1 MTPNSAYELV
11 DIEKNV
17 DYSPKINNQ
26 PTSTNDGPVVSK
38 GMTPP
43 VFALWCVESCNTG
56 TVSIHPLGNENPI
69 EVPCNAFKPG
79 VVYYI
84 YLKKLLNDNDG
95 KVKFIGYRYKDNPMT
110 Y

>member
-11 DIEKNV
+11 NIEKDV
-17 DYSPKINNQ
+17 DYSPKMNHQ
-26 PTSTNDGPVVSK
+26 PGSVHNGPVVAK
-38 GMTPP
+38 GINPP
-43 VFALWCVESCNTG
+43 IFALWCVESCNTG
-56 TVSIHPLGNENPI
+56 TVSIHALGNENPTEI
-69 EVPCNAFKPG
+69 PCNAFKAG

-95 KVKFIGYRYKDNPMT
+95 KVKFVGYKYKEAPIQ